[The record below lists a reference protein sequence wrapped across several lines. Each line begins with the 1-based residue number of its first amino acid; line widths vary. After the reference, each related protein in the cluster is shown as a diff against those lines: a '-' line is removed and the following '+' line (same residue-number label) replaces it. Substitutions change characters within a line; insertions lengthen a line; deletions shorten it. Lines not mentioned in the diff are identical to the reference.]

1 MTEFLA
7 RTLNNQFLPN
17 SHVKYII
24 NTYTELMIYA
34 SIIHYKVFIYYY
46 VIIINC
52 ILNIYMLE
60 VCGVGRE
67 P

>member
-1 MTEFLA
+1 
-7 RTLNNQFLPN
+7 
-17 SHVKYII
+17 
-24 NTYTELMIYA
+24 MIHA
-34 SIIHYKVFIYYY
+34 SAIHYKKIIYYY

>member
-1 MTEFLA
+1 
-7 RTLNNQFLPN
+7 
-17 SHVKYII
+17 
-24 NTYTELMIYA
+24 MICA
-34 SIIHYKVFIYYY
+34 STIHYKKIIYYY

-67 P
+67 PWIYNFFFNNIKLSNAFIYHGDLF